1 MAPQAISRGKQSS
14 FPPAEQGECP
24 RRPRMNLRN
33 GISPTCVS
41 ACASERGRSSNG
53 EMDAA
58 AWTEESGAE
67 RETFEQDVAV
77 AVKDG
82 KRRAGHGQ
90 S

>member
-1 MAPQAISRGKQSS
+1 
-14 FPPAEQGECP
+14 
-24 RRPRMNLRN
+24 MNLRN

-41 ACASERGRSSNG
+41 ACASERGRSSNARGEGG

-58 AWTEESGAE
+58 AWTVESGAK

-82 KRRAGHGQ
+82 KRQAGHVQ

>member
-1 MAPQAISRGKQSS
+1 
-14 FPPAEQGECP
+14 
-24 RRPRMNLRN
+24 MNLRN

-41 ACASERGRSSNG
+41 ACASERGRSSNARGEGG

-58 AWTEESGAE
+58 AWTVESGAE

-82 KRRAGHGQ
+82 KRQPGHVQRARGKCNSACAGW